1 MPQRLE
7 RDGLCPGAPLQGHH
21 LGLACSA
28 LVLSLSG
35 VPTAPLPRSRGT
47 HPGGPSLSLPTTHTP
62 LPVLQVS
69 RLHSLGTQPHHSPCS
84 VRPPA
89 LSQPPQP
96 GTSLTLG
103 LGSHFYGLP
112 LLWALRAARASHRW
126 FTHAPWARIGA

>member
-1 MPQRLE
+1 MPQRLK
-7 RDGLCPGAPLQGHH
+7 RDGLCPGAPLPGHH

-35 VPTAPLPRSRGT
+35 VPTAPLPRSRGA
-47 HPGGPSLSLPTTHTP
+47 HPGGASLSLPTTHTP

-96 GTSLTLG
+96 GTSLTPG
-103 LGSHFYGLP
+103 PWLP
-112 LLWALRAARASHRW
+112 LLWAPRAARASHRW
-126 FTHAPWARIGA
+126 LTHAPWARIGA